1 MAGMTRIA
9 CLVVPGADEQA
20 QQLLLEL
27 ALAHSPS
34 VEDGGPG
41 VVYLDLRGLEG
52 LFGGEKEIAR
62 RLLDAMTERGLAGRI
77 GVAGSRAG
85 SRFATRRG
93 DGITIIPFGQ
103 DARRLGPAPLALLD
117 LDPRMAARFSRWGI
131 RTLGELADLPA
142 RGLAERLGDEG
153 QRIRRQEGSGEGE
166 EPLNIE
172 VKNLELSN
180 VDALLLRLALAQKAA
195 GRPEAASSVTTLLA
209 RFDASRARGDTVHRR
224 HLQNVLLIEHSKVAL
239 VLFDLFQ
246 HPNTALGV
254 AAIGG
259 VASVARGMTEADTA
273 TTGVASRA
281 ACPRIRLSASI
292 PSMSGS
298 WMSIRIRSGR
308 ALSAKATPASPVSAS
323 IVAWPLWRR
332 MSRTSFMFFSLSST
346 IRIVF
351 IVQSPNARTRIRA
364 TRSFDDLGAQD
375 YKNAAKE
382 FEEVDRQHPYSVWAT
397 KAQIMAA
404 FTYYQSNKYDDAII
418 ALDRFIQLHPGHR
431 DIPYAYYLKALCYYE
446 QISDI
451 GRDQRLT
458 QQALDALAEVV
469 KRFPES
475 PYARDAR
482 LKVELAIDHLAGK
495 EMAVGRYYQAN
506 SQYIGAINRYR
517 VVIERYQTTTHVPE
531 ALHRLVESYLSLGV
545 KSEAQ
550 EAAAVLGYN
559 FPGSDWYQDSY
570 YLMTGEGTPAPVD
583 ERRWFF
589 GLF

>member
-1 MAGMTRIA
+1 MSKAVSGKACSAVAG
-9 CLVVPGADEQA
+9 
-20 QQLLLEL
+20 L
-27 ALAHSPS
+27 ALALVSLALGGCGSSDDDTNYTEQP
-34 VEDGGPG
+34 VELL
-41 VVYLDLRGLEG
+41 YNR
-52 LFGGEKEIAR
+52 A
-62 RLLDAMTERGLAGRI
+62 LDAL
-77 GVAGSRAG
+77 
-85 SRFATRRG
+85 
-93 DGITIIPFGQ
+93 GQ
-103 DARRLGPAPLALLD
+103 
-117 LDPRMAARFSRWGI
+117 
-131 RTLGELADLPA
+131 
-142 RGLAERLGDEG
+142 
-153 QRIRRQEGSGEGE
+153 QEY
-166 EPLNIE
+166 
-172 VKNLELSN
+172 
-180 VDALLLRLALAQKAA
+180 KAA
-195 GRPEAASSVTTLLA
+195 
-209 RFDASRARGDTVHRR
+209 
-224 HLQNVLLIEHSKVAL
+224 
-239 VLFDLFQ
+239 
-246 HPNTALGV
+246 
-254 AAIGG
+254 
-259 VASVARGMTEADTA
+259 
-273 TTGVASRA
+273 
-281 ACPRIRLSASI
+281 
-292 PSMSGS
+292 
-298 WMSIRIRSGR
+298 
-308 ALSAKATPASPVSAS
+308 AK
-323 IVAWPLWRR
+323 
-332 MSRTSFMFFSLSST
+332 
-346 IRIVF
+346 
-351 IVQSPNARTRIRA
+351 
-364 TRSFDDLGAQD
+364 G
-375 YKNAAKE
+375 

-397 KAQIMAA
+397 KAEIMAA
-404 FTYYQSNKYDDAII
+404 FAYYQSNKYDEAII

-451 GRDQRLT
+451 GRDQRIT